1 MKVNMIVNP
10 SIFKSYDIRGIY
22 GSDLT
27 EEIAYKI
34 GRAYGTFIQKENPD
48 KKLTIAVSQDM
59 RSSSPS
65 LTEKLIEGLM
75 DQGLNVCDI
84 GLNSTPTMYFGTAFY
99 GFDGGIQVSA
109 SHNPKEYNGFKMV
122 RRGAVPISGNS
133 GIMEIRD
140 LVIADNFENVENK
153 GELTKKENIM
163 DDLIKSQKEEWKID
177 FSQIKPF
184 KIVIDAA
191 NAMGAI
197 DCDAIFKD
205 LPCEIVRLNWELDG
219 NMPAHQPDPLD
230 EKNLEET
237 IRTVKETGADL
248 GICPDGD
255 GDRVFFVDNEGQ
267 VIRQEILR
275 GIMAQLALKDHPGAT
290 VAYDIR
296 PGKITKDMI
305 EEAGGKAVITRVGHS
320 HIKESMLKAGAIFGG
335 ESSGHYFYKF
345 SYGTFESPEVLI
357 WKFLE
362 FISGKNQTVS
372 EIIKPYKRYF
382 HSGEINSKVE
392 NVAETLG
399 KIKDVF
405 ADGEINELDGI
416 TVTYKDWWFN
426 VRGSNTEPL
435 IRLNLESVSK
445 ELTEQKA
452 NEVLEIIRS

>member
-1 MKVNMIVNP
+1 MIVNP
-10 SIFKSYDIRGIY
+10 SIFKSYDIRGVY
-22 GSDLT
+22 GSELD

-48 KKLTIAVSQDM
+48 KELTIAVSRDM
-59 RSSSPS
+59 RFSSPS
-65 LTEKLIEGLM
+65 LSEKLIEGLL
-75 DQGLNVCDI
+75 DQGLNVCDV
-84 GLNSTPTMYFGTAFY
+84 GLNSTPTMYFATAFY

-140 LVIADNFENVENK
+140 LVIENNFGEVEKK
-153 GELTKKENIM
+153 GVLSKKENIM
-163 DDLIKSQKEEWKID
+163 DDLINSQKNEWKID
-177 FSQIKPF
+177 FDKIKPF

-191 NAMGAI
+191 NAMGAV
-197 DCDAIFKD
+197 DCDAVFKD
-205 LPCEIVRLNWELDG
+205 LPCEIIRLNWNLDG

-237 IRTVKETGADL
+237 IEAVKKHGADL

-255 GDRVFFVDNEGQ
+255 GDRVFFIDNEGKPL
-267 VIRQEILR
+267 RQEILR
-275 GIMAQLALKDHPGAT
+275 GIMAQLALKDYPGAT

-296 PGKITKDMI
+296 PGRITKDMI
-305 EEAGGKAVITRVGHS
+305 EEAGGKGVITRVGHS
-320 HIKESMLKAGAIFGG
+320 HIKESMLKEGAIFGG

-362 FISGKNQTVS
+362 FVSIENRPIS
-372 EIIKPYKRYF
+372 EIIKPFSKYF

-392 NVAETLG
+392 NVANALE
-399 KIKDVF
+399 KIKEKF
-405 ADGEINELDGI
+405 ADAQINELDGV
-416 TVTYKDWWFN
+416 TVTYDDWWFN

-435 IRLNLESVSK
+435 IRLNLESISK
-445 ELTEQKA
+445 ELTEEKTK
-452 NEVLEIIRS
+452 EVLEIIRS